1 LAFNRFCGHEE
12 DADNTKI
19 DDAQDEEDEEE
30 EDDGMPL
37 Q

>member
-1 LAFNRFCGHEE
+1 LAFNGFCHKE

-19 DDAQDEEDEEE
+19 DDAKDEEDEEE
-30 EDDGMPL
+30 EDDGTLL